1 MRAKPVI
8 VAVVVAV
15 ALAVVGLVVAS
26 LVGGGDRPEPGPR
39 TWWVAAGA
47 RAGGGGSERQP
58 FDSIGRA
65 LTAAR
70 PGDRVL
76 VREGTYPPLVTVR
89 AGTADAPIQLIGE
102 GARIVGGGVDRVV
115 EILHGYVTV
124 EGFDISDGDVLVRVV
139 GATGTRVLG
148 NRFHDALSECV
159 RLRDGASDN
168 EVARNSFERCG
179 LRDFDP
185 GADRKNGEG
194 VYVGVAP
201 EQLEEGAV
209 PDASDRNWIHDNR
222 FEVPAECVDV
232 KEGARQNRVE
242 DNTCTGGRDPLGA
255 GFSSR
260 GDETSFRGNVST
272 GNAGAGIRLGGDA
285 ADQGVRN
292 EVVGNRLTGNRG
304 YALKVERFPQGRIC
318 GNEVSGNDGGVTNGD
333 VDPAQPC
340 PGGERPG

>member
-8 VAVVVAV
+8 VIV
-15 ALAVVGLVVAS
+15 ALAVALVVAGFVVAS
-26 LVGGGDRPEPGPR
+26 LVRGGDRRERGPR

-47 RAGGGGSERQP
+47 RAGGEGSEVEP
-58 FDSIGRA
+58 FDRIERGLA
-65 LTAAR
+65 AAR

-89 AGTADAPIQLIGE
+89 AGTADAPIQLLGD

-115 EILHGYVTV
+115 EILHDYVTV

-139 GATGTRVLG
+139 GAIGTRVLG

-168 EVARNSFERCG
+168 EVAGNSFERCG
-179 LRDFDP
+179 LRDFDL

-201 EQLEEGAV
+201 EQLEEGAM
-209 PDASDRNWIHDNR
+209 PDASDRNWVHDNQ
-222 FEVPAECVDV
+222 FDVPAECVDV

-242 DNTCTGGRDPLGA
+242 GNTCTGGQDPLGA
-255 GFSSR
+255 GFTSR
-260 GDETSFRGNVST
+260 GDESIFRGNVST

-304 YALKVERFPQGRIC
+304 YALKVERFPQGLIC
-318 GNEVSGNDGGVTNGD
+318 GNEVTGNDGGVTNGE

-340 PGGERPG
+340 PGGEGPP